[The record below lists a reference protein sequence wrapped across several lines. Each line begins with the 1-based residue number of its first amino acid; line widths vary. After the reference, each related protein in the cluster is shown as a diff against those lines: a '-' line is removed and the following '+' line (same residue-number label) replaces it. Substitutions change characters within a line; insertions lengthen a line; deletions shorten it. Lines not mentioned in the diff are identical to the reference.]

1 MNALSS
7 FCSETPVYCATTIDL
22 KPAALLPSACIPH
35 MPKTERKD
43 TLKIYGEAE
52 LTVSE
57 PEDTVAVSISVGF
70 GKNSNG
76 D

>member
-1 MNALSS
+1 
-7 FCSETPVYCATTIDL
+7 
-22 KPAALLPSACIPH
+22 

-76 D
+76 DWFVVKVNVLIPTTSLTVNEPL

>member
-1 MNALSS
+1 
-7 FCSETPVYCATTIDL
+7 
-22 KPAALLPSACIPH
+22 

-57 PEDTVAVSISVGF
+57 PAETVAVTAAPDCSDRLLHCQPYVE
-70 GKNSNG
+70 
-76 D
+76 